1 MIYYSNIVDFSKNV
15 GAIHGILARNALS
28 INRDNLLKNTFYK
41 NFNSLPAVQE
51 VVASYY
57 MKWVIQRK

>member
-1 MIYYSNIVDFSKNV
+1 MYYSNIVDMSKNV

-41 NFNSLPAVQE
+41 NLHNSLPAVQE